1 MKRFLVILFIL
12 LILGGVAFFFGWLNL
27 FIPADAYVVVQSK
40 LFPENWQE
48 VVKGN
53 EFRWTWENLLPT
65 NLTLHIFKPEV
76 YSKNM
81 GTKGSFPSGKVF
93 ASIMPGNP
101 EFSYDINFLLSI
113 QVNFNSL
120 PRLVNSGELKPET
133 LDDWYAKQCELIFT
147 RILYYLRNLKADEV
161 SLLMDPYSLGQELN
175 NKLGDYYPHL
185 KIVDIVPVT
194 IQVPDPDLYLQAKK
208 NYLALAEQIK
218 EQDYSFNQKKEEFS
232 PLEYYGKLLTEY
244 PILLKYL
251 YLNKLSGEELLKLP
265 ELEIPDILEEL
276 D

>member
-1 MKRFLVILFIL
+1 MKKFLLIFFIL

-40 LFPENWQE
+40 LFPEHWEE

-53 EFRWTWENLLPT
+53 EFTWTWENLLPT
-65 NLTLHIFKPEV
+65 NLTLHIFKAEIF
-76 YSKNM
+76 SKNM
-81 GTKGSFPSGKVF
+81 ETKGSFPSGEVF

-101 EFSYDINFLLSI
+101 QFNYDINFLISI
-113 QVNFNSL
+113 QVNFDSL
-120 PRLVNSGELKPET
+120 PQLVNGGELKPET
-133 LDDWYAKQCELIFT
+133 LVDWYAKQCELIFT
-147 RILYYLRNLKADEV
+147 RILNYLRNLKGDKV

-185 KIVDIVPVT
+185 RIVDIVPVT

-208 NYLALAEQIK
+208 NYLMLAEQIK

-265 ELEIPDILEEL
+265 ELEIPEILEEL